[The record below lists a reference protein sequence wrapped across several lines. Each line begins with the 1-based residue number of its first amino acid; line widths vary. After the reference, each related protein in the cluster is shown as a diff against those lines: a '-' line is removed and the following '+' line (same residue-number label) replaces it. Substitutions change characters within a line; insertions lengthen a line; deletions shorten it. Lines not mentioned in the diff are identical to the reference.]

1 MMHRTKIFPA
11 LFSAFF
17 AIAVVAMTSLVMT
30 SLGMSAPAM
39 TALLGAQP
47 GPHGSVVAPETSNEQ
62 SKTSLQAFDQAKIS
76 LQNAISTIE
85 STLGGVVIDAKF
97 QISNGHPV
105 YIVTT
110 SLAWDKSVCEGTVDA
125 QTGDLIAKGKVIPD
139 ARLDQKSRSV
149 LAGLHEWYASLGE
162 AIVAAQDSSGGKP
175 ISAHLTEREGRAF
188 FEVTLVK
195 GASTIEVVVDAN
207 DGHVVS

>member
-1 MMHRTKIFPA
+1 MMHRTKIFPVF
-11 LFSAFF
+11 FSASF
-17 AIAVVAMTSLVMT
+17 AMTSVAMTSVAMTSLA
-30 SLGMSAPAM
+30 MSAPVMAVQ
-39 TALLGAQP
+39 LGAQP
-47 GPHGSVVAPETSNEQ
+47 GPHEAVAAPATSNEQ
-62 SKTSLQAFDQAKIS
+62 SKTRLQAFDQAKTS

-105 YIVTT
+105 YIVKT

-125 QTGDLIAKGKVIPD
+125 RTGNLIAKGKAISD

-162 AIVAAQDSSGGKP
+162 AVVAAQDSSGGKP
-175 ISAHLTEREGRAF
+175 ISARLTEREGKVF

-195 GASTIEVVVDAN
+195 GASTIKVLVDAN

>member
-1 MMHRTKIFPA
+1 M
-11 LFSAFF
+11 
-17 AIAVVAMTSLVMT
+17 
-30 SLGMSAPAM
+30 
-39 TALLGAQP
+39 
-47 GPHGSVVAPETSNEQ
+47 
-62 SKTSLQAFDQAKIS
+62 
-76 LQNAISTIE
+76 
-85 STLGGVVIDAKF
+85 
-97 QISNGHPV
+97 
-105 YIVTT
+105 
-110 SLAWDKSVCEGTVDA
+110 CEGTVDA

-149 LAGLHEWYASLGE
+149 LAGLHEWYASLDE

>member
-1 MMHRTKIFPA
+1 
-11 LFSAFF
+11 
-17 AIAVVAMTSLVMT
+17 MT

-39 TALLGAQP
+39 AALVGAQP
-47 GPHGSVVAPETSNEQ
+47 GPHGSVVAPETSNER
-62 SKTSLQAFDQAKIS
+62 SKTRLQAFDRANIS

-85 STLGGVVIDAKF
+85 SMLGGVVIDAKF

-105 YIVTT
+105 YIVKT

-125 QTGDLIAKGKVIPD
+125 QTGNLIAKGKPIPD

-162 AIVAAQDSSGGKP
+162 AVVAAQDSGGGQP
-175 ISAHLTEREGRAF
+175 ISSRLTERERRAF

>member
-1 MMHRTKIFPA
+1 MMHRTKIFPT

-17 AIAVVAMTSLVMT
+17 AIAVVAMTSLGM
-30 SLGMSAPAM
+30 SALGMSAPAM
-39 TALLGAQP
+39 TALLGAQL

-62 SKTSLQAFDQAKIS
+62 SKTRLQVFAQAKIS

-85 STLGGVVIDAKF
+85 SRLGGVVIDAKF

-105 YIVTT
+105 YIVET

-125 QTGDLIAKGKVIPD
+125 QTGDLIAKGKAIPD

-149 LAGLHEWYASLGE
+149 LTGLHEWYASLGE
-162 AIVAAQDSSGGKP
+162 AVVAAQDASGGKP
-175 ISAHLTEREGRAF
+175 ISARLTEREGRAF